1 VGNHQNDQ
9 QLTDS
14 LRPDLSPPL
23 ARLNG
28 RVRRRRRVV
37 AHGQRHVLSPSYAG
51 AHRGLARRRWVPLG
65 TSDRLLD
72 ALTLRD
78 WAHTAVSDLITHIDE
93 INRLNVFPVADS
105 DTGANML
112 FTMRSALAEA
122 NAGVNADGSP
132 GCVARVA
139 AALSAGALNGARGN
153 SGVILSQIL
162 RGIADVTATAAADS
176 GGELPEMDAVILGAG
191 LQRGVELVITSMG
204 GEEVPGTIVSVLRAA
219 ADAVEECAHGGEGL
233 APAIT
238 AAGDAAVVALEKTTE
253 QLDVLAD
260 AGAVDAGG
268 RGLLV
273 LLDALRSTISGQAP
287 ARTVYELSPPT
298 QQADPATERP
308 APQFEVM
315 YLLDGCDAA
324 AADALRNQLEELGES
339 VAIAQAA
346 AQGSDPLDS
355 YSVHVHTDDAGAA
368 VEAGLVAGRLSRIVV
383 SALSSGVTG
392 LPVGSW
398 TRERAVLA
406 VVDGDGAAELFAGEG
421 ACVLQPGPDTG
432 YPATDISAHQLV
444 RALVDTGAAQVM
456 VLPNG
461 YVAAEELVAGCT
473 AAIGWGIDVVPIPT
487 GSMVQGLAALAVH
500 EPGRQ
505 AVDDG
510 FTMARAAGAAR
521 HGSVRIAT
529 ESALTWAGRCQPG
542 DGLGIAGDEVLIV
555 AADAAGAG
563 IGLLDLL
570 LASGGDLVTVLVGA
584 GIGTDADATAVSDIL
599 QEHVHDNHPGTEL
612 VTYRTGHHGD
622 ALLIGVE

>member
-1 VGNHQNDQ
+1 V
-9 QLTDS
+9 
-14 LRPDLSPPL
+14 
-23 ARLNG
+23 
-28 RVRRRRRVV
+28 
-37 AHGQRHVLSPSYAG
+37 
-51 AHRGLARRRWVPLG
+51 G

-72 ALTLRD
+72 ASALRD

-93 INRLNVFPVADS
+93 INRLNVFPIADS

-122 NAGVNADGSP
+122 NAEASAEGGP

-162 RGIADVTATAAADS
+162 RGIADVTATAAADR
-176 GGELPEMDAVILGAG
+176 GGELFAIGVDLLGAA
-191 LQRGVELVITSMG
+191 LRRGIELVIASMG
-204 GEEVPGTIVSVLRAA
+204 GEEIPGTIISVLRAA
-219 ADAVEECAHGGEGL
+219 AAAVEECASGGEGL
-233 APAIT
+233 VQATI

-273 LLDALRSTISGQAP
+273 LLDALRSTVTGQAP
-287 ARTVYELSPPT
+287 ARTVYELSPRT
-298 QQADPATERP
+298 QPGDGVAKRP
-308 APQFEVM
+308 ALQFEVM
-315 YLLDGCDAA
+315 YLLDGCEAA
-324 AADALRNQLEELGES
+324 AADALRDRLGELGES
-339 VAIAQAA
+339 VAIAAA
-346 AQGSDPLDS
+346 PSATQGS

-368 VEAGLVAGRLSRIVV
+368 VEAGLVAGQLSRIVI
-383 SALSSGVTG
+383 SALTSGAAG
-392 LPVGSW
+392 LPAGGW

-406 VVDGDGAAELFAGEG
+406 VVDGNGAAELFAGEG
-421 ACVLQPGPDTG
+421 ACVLQPGPD
-432 YPATDISAHQLV
+432 AVSAHQLV
-444 RALVDTGAAQVM
+444 RAVVDSGAAQVM

-500 EPGRQ
+500 EPHRQ

-510 FTMARAAGAAR
+510 YSMARAAGAAR

-555 AADAAGAG
+555 AADAATAA

-570 LASGGDLVTVLVGA
+570 MASGGDLVTVLVGA
-584 GIGTDADATAVSDIL
+584 AIEEDVDAATVGGLL
-599 QEHVHDNHPGTEL
+599 QDHVHDHHPGTEL
-612 VTYRTGHHGD
+612 VIYRTGHRGD

>member
-1 VGNHQNDQ
+1 M
-9 QLTDS
+9 
-14 LRPDLSPPL
+14 
-23 ARLNG
+23 
-28 RVRRRRRVV
+28 
-37 AHGQRHVLSPSYAG
+37 
-51 AHRGLARRRWVPLG
+51 
-65 TSDRLLD
+65 
-72 ALTLRD
+72 RD
-78 WAHTAVSDLITHIDE
+78 WAHTAISDLITHIDE

-122 NAGVNADGSP
+122 NAGVGAEGGP

-162 RGIADVTATAAADS
+162 RGIADVTATAAADR
-176 GGELPEMDAVILGAG
+176 GGELSDIGVDLFAAALR
-191 LQRGVELVITSMG
+191 RGIELVITSMG
-204 GEEVPGTIVSVLRAA
+204 GEEIPGTVTSVLRAA
-219 ADAVEECAHGGEGL
+219 AEAVEECARGGEGL
-233 APAIT
+233 VQATI
-238 AAGDAAVVALEKTTE
+238 AAGDAAVVALEKTPE

-273 LLDALRSTISGQAP
+273 LLDALRSTVTGQAP
-287 ARTVYELSPPT
+287 ARTVYELSPRALPPD
-298 QQADPATERP
+298 QADAATERR

-315 YLLDGCDAA
+315 YLLGGCDTQ
-324 AADALRNQLEELGES
+324 AADTLRDRLGELGES
-339 VAIAQAA
+339 VAITAA
-346 AQGSDPLDS
+346 PAATRGG

-368 VEAGLVAGRLSRIVV
+368 VEAGLVAGRLSRIVI
-383 SALSSGVTG
+383 SALSSGATR
-392 LPVGSW
+392 LPAGGW

-406 VVDGDGAAELFAGEG
+406 VVDGAGAAELFSGEG
-421 ACVLQPGPDTG
+421 ACVLHPDPDAG
-432 YPATDISAHQLV
+432 DPATNITAHQLV
-444 RALVDTGAAQVM
+444 RAVVDTGAAQVM

-461 YVAAEELVAGCT
+461 YVPAEELVAGCT
-473 AAIGWGIDVVPIPT
+473 AATGWGIDVIPIPT

-505 AVDDG
+505 AVNDG
-510 FTMARAAGAAR
+510 YTMARAAGAAR

-555 AADAAGAG
+555 ATDAAAAA

-584 GIGTDADATAVSDIL
+584 GIEADADATAVGDIL
-599 QEHVHDNHPGTEL
+599 KDHVHDNHPGTEL
-612 VTYRTGHHGD
+612 MIYRTGHRGD

>member
-1 VGNHQNDQ
+1 MSN
-9 QLTDS
+9 
-14 LRPDLSPPL
+14 
-23 ARLNG
+23 
-28 RVRRRRRVV
+28 RV
-37 AHGQRHVLSPSYAG
+37 
-51 AHRGLARRRWVPLG
+51 
-65 TSDRLLD
+65 LD
-72 ALTLRD
+72 APALRD

-122 NAGVNADGSP
+122 KAGGGADGGS

-162 RGIADVTATAAADS
+162 RGMADVTATAAADAD
-176 GGELPEMDAVILGAG
+176 GELPHMDAAVLGAA
-191 LQRGVELVITSMG
+191 LRRGVELVIASMG

-219 ADAVEECAHGGEGL
+219 ADAVEACANEGL

-238 AAGDAAVVALEKTTE
+238 AAGDAAVVALEKTPE

-273 LLDALRSTISGQAP
+273 LLDALRSTLIGQAP
-287 ARTVYELSPPT
+287 PRTVYDLSPRAP
-298 QQADPATERP
+298 QPQAPAEQP

-315 YLLDGCDAA
+315 YRLDDCDPA
-324 AADALRNQLEELGES
+324 AADALRNRLEELGES

-346 AQGSDPLDS
+346 AQEAGTQDS

-383 SALSSGVTG
+383 SALSSGAAG
-392 LPVGSW
+392 LPAGSW

-406 VVDGDGAAELFAGEG
+406 VVDGDGADGLFSGEG
-421 ACVLQPGPDTG
+421 AWVLRPDPEAVD
-432 YPATDISAHQLV
+432 PATDISAHQLV
-444 RALVDTGAAQVM
+444 RAVVDTGAAQVM

-500 EPGRQ
+500 ETDRQ

-555 AADAAGAG
+555 AADAAGAA

-570 LASGGDLVTVLVGA
+570 LASGGDLVTVLIGA
-584 GIGTDADATAVSDIL
+584 DIEDEVDATAVGDIL
-599 QEHVHDNHPGTEL
+599 QDHVHDNHPGTEL
-612 VTYRTGHHGD
+612 MAYRTGHRGD
-622 ALLIGVE
+622 VLLIGVE